1 MMNNRKSALN
11 DFLQL
16 ALFFKYPFVLLI
28 LHIYMAR
35 VLHLHAMYWWLD
47 NVEHLL
53 GGILITHSYYLVIKY
68 SNKEGLL
75 PHIPKPVM
83 LILLFTMTGTTTV
96 LWEFAE
102 YTLDYFFDL
111 RMQGGVADTMS
122 DMFLG
127 IVGGVTVILAVWRR
141 K

>member
-1 MMNNRKSALN
+1 MI
-11 DFLQL
+11 FQI

-35 VLHLHAMYWWLD
+35 VLHLHAILWWLD
-47 NVEHLL
+47 SVEHLL
-53 GGILITHSYYLVIKY
+53 GGILITHSYYLLIRY
-68 SNKEGLL
+68 SNDKQLL
-75 PHIPKPVM
+75 PRIPKSIM

-102 YTLDYFFDL
+102 YTLDYYFDL
-111 RMQGGVADTMS
+111 RMQAGVADTML

-127 IVGGVTVILAVWRR
+127 IVGGVIVILAVGRSSKNR
-141 K
+141 